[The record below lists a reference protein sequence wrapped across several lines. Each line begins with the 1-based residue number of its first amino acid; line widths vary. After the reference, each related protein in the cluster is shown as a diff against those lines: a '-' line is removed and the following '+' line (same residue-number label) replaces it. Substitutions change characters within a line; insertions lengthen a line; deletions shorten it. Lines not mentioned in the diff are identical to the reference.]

1 MEAVAKGQKM
11 EGQLG
16 MAGSLRMNAIESV
29 VRLVVR
35 IKPAI
40 VTNRQSRS
48 TRFTRD
54 SLDFFADEGSRCG
67 GLGDLGFL
75 MSRLTTIALWCDGM
89 KVLVESE

>member
-1 MEAVAKGQKM
+1 
-11 EGQLG
+11 
-16 MAGSLRMNAIESV
+16 MNAIESV

-35 IKPAI
+35 IKPAM

-54 SLDFFADEGSRCG
+54 NRDRLDCFGDEGCG

-75 MSRLTTIALWCDGM
+75 KSRLTTIALRCDG
-89 KVLVESE
+89 VGSSGI